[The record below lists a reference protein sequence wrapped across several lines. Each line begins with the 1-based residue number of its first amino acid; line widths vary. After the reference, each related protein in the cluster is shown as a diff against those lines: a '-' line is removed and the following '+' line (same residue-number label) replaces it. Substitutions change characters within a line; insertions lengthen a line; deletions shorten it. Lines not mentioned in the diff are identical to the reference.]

1 MTQCPLSVLIVEDD
15 PAHAEA
21 VARALEDSACFSPP
35 RIAQTLTEA
44 LQAIAAQPPD
54 AVIADLNLADGKA
67 YELLPG
73 DQQEIRYPVLVM
85 TSQGDEQMA
94 VQAMKAGA
102 LDYVVKSPETFT
114 QMPRLLERV
123 LREYGHITERTRAQ
137 EALRA
142 SERRLTDII
151 NFLPDATFAVDAE
164 GRVIA
169 WNLAVERMTGVTRE
183 QIIGTG
189 DQAYALAFYGKRRA
203 LLVDLILAPEH
214 HPTHPYDNLQQQEG
228 DQLTAEVFNP
238 HLDQGRG
245 VYLRSVASPL
255 RDPEGRVVGAIE
267 SVRDITEPKRA
278 QQEILRAYGESRAIT
293 EAVHDTL
300 YMVDLEGR
308 LLWWNKRVE
317 AETGYGPETL
327 RQLPLEQL
335 FVAADAPRLKPAI
348 AAALSHG
355 YCEIEG
361 RTQTVNGIRSYRYN
375 GVPVRDKQ
383 GEVIGI
389 AGVGQDITERLHDQ
403 ERLRLAAAVLDNTH
417 EGIMITDAAGKRLV
431 VVNQAFTEI
440 SGYSET
446 EALEHPPSLLKSG
459 RHDRQFYQAMWAS
472 ILQTGH
478 WQGEVWNRRRN
489 GELFPAWL
497 TISRVRNEHGATTNY
512 VGIFSDISQVKQSEA
527 RLEHLAHYDALT
539 DLPNRL
545 LLLSRL
551 EHAIHRAARNGRKV
565 AVLFIDLD
573 RFKNVNDSLGHP
585 LGDEL
590 LQVVAERL
598 HARCRTE
605 DTLARL
611 GGDEFVL
618 VLESI
623 ERPDEAGNLAQQ
635 IIELMGEPFHL
646 SGGRELYLGASI
658 GISLYPDN
666 GTDTTQLLRNADTV
680 MYQAKSQGRNTYR
693 YYTESLTRAANAR
706 LSLESR
712 LRRALE
718 REELV
723 LHYQPQVDMRTSRV
737 TGVEALV
744 RWEDPDAGLIPPD
757 RFIPLAEETGLIIPL
772 GAWVLASAC
781 RQLQAWIEAGAPPLT
796 LAVNLSSH
804 QFAQPDLAMHIGH
817 ELQLTGLPPE
827 LLELELTES
836 TLMQHDRRGMET
848 LEALRALGIAL
859 SIDDFGTG
867 YSSLAY
873 LKQLPID
880 KLKIDKSFVQGIPE
894 DRNDAEIAA
903 TIIAM
908 ARNLNLRVLAEGVE
922 TEAQRDFLRR
932 AGCDAYQ
939 GYLFSRPLPGAAFAR
954 QYLR

>member
-1 MTQCPLSVLIVEDD
+1 MPPTPISVLIVEDD

-21 VARALEDSACFSPP
+21 VARALEDSEQFADP
-35 RIAQTLTEA
+35 RVAQTLAEA
-44 LQAIAAQPPD
+44 LQAIAQQPPD
-54 AVIADLNLADGKA
+54 AVVADLNLVDGKA

-73 DQQEIRYPVLVM
+73 AVQEIRYPVLVM

-114 QMPRLLERV
+114 QMPRLLERA
-123 LREYGHITERTRAQ
+123 LREYGHITERARAQ

-142 SERRLTDII
+142 SERRMTDII
-151 NFLPDATFAVDAE
+151 NFLPDATFAIDTQ
-164 GRVIA
+164 GRVIV
-169 WNLAVERMTGVTRE
+169 WNLAVERMTGIPRE
-183 QIIGTG
+183 QIIGQG
-189 DQAYALAFYGKRRA
+189 EQAYAKAFYGERRA
-203 LLVDLILAPEH
+203 LLVDLILAPDDH
-214 HPTHPYDNLQQQEG
+214 HPEHYHNLQRLEG
-228 DQLTAEVFNP
+228 DQLTAEVFNT
-238 HLDQGRG
+238 HIGQGQG
-245 VYLRSVASPL
+245 IYLRSVASPL
-255 RDPEGRVVGAIE
+255 RDGAGGIVGAIE

-278 QQEILRAYGESRAIT
+278 QQELLRAYGESRAIT
-293 EAVHDTL
+293 EAVRDTL

-317 AETGYGPETL
+317 AETGYTGDAL
-327 RQLPLEQL
+327 RQLPLTRL
-335 FVAADAPRLKPAI
+335 FIDADAPRLERAI
-348 AAALSHG
+348 SAALTQG

-361 RTQTVNGIRSYRYN
+361 RARTINGIRNYRYN
-375 GVPVRDKQ
+375 GVPVRDKH

-389 AGVGQDITERLHDQ
+389 AGVGQDITERLRDQ
-403 ERLRLAAAVLDNTH
+403 ERLRLSAAVLDNTH
-417 EGIMITDAAGKRLV
+417 EGIMVSNARGDRLV
-431 VVNQAFTEI
+431 AVNQAFTEI
-440 SGYSET
+440 SGYGED
-446 EALEHPPSLLKSG
+446 EALGRAPNLLKSG
-459 RHDRQFYQAMWAS
+459 RHGRQFYQAMWAS

-478 WQGEVWNRRRN
+478 WQGEIWNRRRN
-489 GELFPAWL
+489 GEVFPAWL
-497 TISRVRNEHGATTNY
+497 TISRVRDERGDTSNY

-551 EHAIHRAARNGRKV
+551 EHAIHRAERERSKV

-585 LGDEL
+585 VGDEL
-590 LQVVAERL
+590 LQAVAERMR
-598 HARCRTE
+598 ARIRAE

-618 VLESI
+618 LLESI

-635 IIELMGEPFHL
+635 IIDLMAEPFRL
-646 SGGRELYLGASI
+646 SGGREIYLGASI

-680 MYQAKSQGRNTYR
+680 MYQAKAQGRNTYR

-723 LHYQPQVDMRTSRV
+723 LHYQPQVDMRTTRL
-737 TGVEALV
+737 TGIEALV
-744 RWEDPDAGLIPPD
+744 RWEDPAEGLIPPD

-781 RQLQAWIEAGAPPLT
+781 RQLQDWIDGGAPPLT
-796 LAVNLSSH
+796 LAVNISSH
-804 QFAQPDLAMHIGH
+804 QFAQPDLALHVDR
-817 ELQLTGLPPE
+817 ELTASGLSPE
-827 LLELELTES
+827 RLELELTES
-836 TLMQHDRRGMET
+836 TIMQHNRRGMEI

-873 LKQLPID
+873 LKRLPID

-922 TEAQRDFLRR
+922 TEAQRDFLHQ

-939 GYLFSRPLPGAAFAR
+939 GYLFSRPLPAAEFAR